1 MFSLLS
7 GFMNILLEKPL
18 YKLLIIGEENVGKTV
33 SWTTHIINF
42 NMPKIFII

>member
-33 SWTTHIINF
+33 FWIIYKTNL
-42 NMPKIFII
+42 NITNIFII

>member
-18 YKLLIIGEENVGKTV
+18 YKLLIIGEESAGKTV
-33 SWTTHIINF
+33 CRPI
-42 NMPKIFII
+42 

>member
-33 SWTTHIINF
+33 SWATHIINF
-42 NMPKIFII
+42 NMLKIFII